1 MKTIYFIDPQ
11 SYNNL
16 GMYDYEILSRIK
28 NDNVYFIANQ
38 KYDYL
43 NIPNVKICK
52 WFKYGKYNTNFTKAI
67 SYILSLL
74 RILILIIHK
83 RPQVIH
89 IQWVRIPIIDFY
101 YYKIIK
107 HLFGV
112 SLVYTVHNVLPHK
125 IKKSHYKQYGALYK
139 LCDILLVHTE
149 KSKNDLCSQFNISQS
164 IVIVVPHGPLEYH
177 FSDKQISETKHQIE
191 NAYNLKD
198 KIVFGCLGTQS
209 KYKGSDLVLDAWC
222 SEESIRNNKSV
233 VLLLAGKISS
243 DITINNIPA
252 NVVCIDRR
260 ISDLEFASVLNLV
273 DVIVLPY
280 RRIEQSGVLLTAIS
294 HHIPYCATNVGELT
308 FPFSIADVGW
318 IIKEPKVSH
327 IKETILRIINNSTE
341 IIEKKNNVNG
351 WKKVC
356 DKYDWS
362 KNAQITQ
369 DIYFNLSQKYK

>member
-1 MKTIYFIDPQ
+1 MATIFFIDPQ

-28 NDNVYFIANQ
+28 NESIYYIANQ

-43 NIPNVKICK
+43 SLPDIKILK
-52 WFKYGKYNTNFTKAI
+52 WFKYGNYNSNIAKAL
-67 SYILSLL
+67 SYIVSLFK
-74 RILILIIHK
+74 ILILSICK

-89 IQWVRIPIIDFY
+89 VQWVRIPKLDYFY
-101 YYKIIK
+101 YKLLK
-107 HLFGV
+107 NLV
-112 SLVYTVHNVLPHK
+112 NSSLVYTVHNILPHK

-139 LCDILLVHTE
+139 LCDILIVHTK
-149 KSKNDLCSQFNISQS
+149 KSKEDLCSQFNISPNK
-164 IVIVVPHGPLEYH
+164 VIVVPHGPLEYH
-177 FSDKQISETKHQIE
+177 YSKNQLKNTTLFFSNT
-191 NAYNLKD
+191 YNLKG

-209 KYKGSDLVLDAWC
+209 KYKGSDLILDAWC
-222 SEESIRNNKSV
+222 STDSIRNNESV
-233 VLLLAGKISS
+233 VLLLAGKFSS
-243 DITINNIPA
+243 EIQTPNLPPNVICIN
-252 NVVCIDRR
+252 RR
-260 ISDLEFASVLNLV
+260 ISDLEFASILNLI

-318 IIKEPKVSH
+318 MIKEPKVSY

-341 IIEKKNNVNG
+341 IIEKKNNVSG

-362 KNAQITQ
+362 KNAQITK
-369 DIYFNLSQKYK
+369 DIYFNLSQKYT